1 MYINDK
7 EIQLG
12 LLISEVYIEGNM
24 ILKISLPH

>member
-24 ILKISLPH
+24 ILKISLPY

>member
-12 LLISEVYIEGNM
+12 LFISEVYIEGNM
-24 ILKISLPH
+24 ILKISLPY